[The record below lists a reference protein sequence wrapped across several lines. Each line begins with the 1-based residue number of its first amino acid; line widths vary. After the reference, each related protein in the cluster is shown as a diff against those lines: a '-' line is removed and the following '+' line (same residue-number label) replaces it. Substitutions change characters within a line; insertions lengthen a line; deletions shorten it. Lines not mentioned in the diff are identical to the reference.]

1 MRIIEDTKYR
11 CSNCGA
17 IFPLHLEQCKE
28 CGRDAKTVDYS
39 YLKAQEAEKEAKA
52 IEEAKAAAEKAEVE
66 KAEAKAEVEKA
77 KAEKAEAERLAAEK
91 VAAEKVVE
99 YSYLKAQE
107 AEKKKAEKEAKAIA
121 EAKAIEEAKFK
132 AIEEAKAAAEKAEV
146 ERLAADKA
154 EVEKAEAERLAA
166 EKAAAEK
173 FKRKNNEPSK
183 KNKLV
188 KAPTKKVDYSYL
200 KTSFKSKEPSKK
212 KKPDIEKNI
221 HCPECRVEQKNKDA
235 IYCFKCGKDIYPKEF
250 INIKK
255 CPKCDKQYDDSYNF
269 CENDGATLENKTV
282 EVGDD
287 STMPMKWY
295 KFVTYFQIPL
305 ISIIY
310 LILTFISKDVILLSG
325 TIIGT
330 IQIYGFH
337 YKTKWSWKLHI
348 FFIVFYSILES
359 IIRFGITGNPIIL
372 IVGPILINAIVT
384 YPIYIYFN
392 KRKHLF
398 VN

>member
-28 CGRDAKTVDYS
+28 CGRDAKTVD
-39 YLKAQEAEKEAKA
+39 
-52 IEEAKAAAEKAEVE
+52 
-66 KAEAKAEVEKA
+66 
-77 KAEKAEAERLAAEK
+77 
-91 VAAEKVVE
+91 